1 MLMRG
6 GTLTSYLL
14 RLYHGGYR
22 VLRSAGVSVE
32 WPSMP
37 AVRLNARIRAM
48 WKIHRFVLRATRGH
62 VGSRVGNLKVLLLET
77 TGHKSGQRRTVGLS
91 HIERDGRYFVVAS
104 YAGEDR
110 DPAWAKNLR
119 AQPKA
124 TVTVAGRSFPVAA
137 RILEGE
143 ERDAVFDRF
152 VGADAA
158 YGEYT
163 QRTEREIPVFELRPD
178 GS

>member
-1 MLMRG
+1 
-6 GTLTSYLL
+6 
-14 RLYHGGYR
+14 
-22 VLRSAGVSVE
+22 
-32 WPSMP
+32 
-37 AVRLNARIRAM
+37 M
-48 WKIHRFVLRATRGH
+48 WKVHRFVLRATRGRL
-62 VGSRVGNLKVLLLET
+62 GSRLGNLKVLLLET
-77 TGHKSGQRRTVGLS
+77 TGNKSGRPRSVGLS
-91 HIERDGRYFVVAS
+91 HLEQNGRYFVVGS

-124 TVTVAGRSFPVAA
+124 TVTVAGRSFPIVA

-143 ERDAVFDRF
+143 ERDVVLGRF
-152 VGADAA
+152 VEADPA

-163 QRTEREIPVFELRPD
+163 QRTSREIPVFEFRPE